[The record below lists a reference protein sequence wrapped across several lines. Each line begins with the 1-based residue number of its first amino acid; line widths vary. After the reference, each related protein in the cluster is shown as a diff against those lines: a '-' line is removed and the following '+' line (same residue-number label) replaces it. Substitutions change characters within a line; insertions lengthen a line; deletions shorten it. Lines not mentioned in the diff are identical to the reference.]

1 MILIRTARAGCD
13 ELREL
18 LKSGKNGIYVVR
30 YGDRCFEAMPE
41 GCSKGS
47 GIRRLADYLGI
58 HPGEILAVGDN
69 INDLDM
75 FEAAGWSAAVGNA
88 AEELKRGQTMSAGAK
103 PFRASLRQSDILFW
117 RENAVKKPILKK
129 AEPYLWLLPA
139 FILFAVFTFYPFLV
153 TAFKSLFIV
162 DSFGHLKRFVGLENY
177 AYIFEDKVFVKSI
190 INTLIFTLLTVP
202 TSKILGLLLALLANK
217 RRKTSAFYEASFAVP
232 MAMASSVTA
241 MIFQLLYVPSLGLIN
256 GVFGLDIQWLND
268 PKFALLA
275 ISIVQIWLS
284 TGYAFI
290 FLLSAVRGIS
300 PDIIE
305 SASLEGASPL
315 QMIFKIYLPLTSPTM
330 FYLIITDIS
339 FSVMMMSL
347 SNVLTNGGPQ
357 NSTITMMQYIYK
369 QIAGTAN
376 YTNANPAAI
385 VAFLIAFA
393 ATMAGF
399 AWEKKGVHYQ

>member
-1 MILIRTARAGCD
+1 MNQLIV
-13 ELREL
+13 EEKWSE
-18 LKSGKNGIYVVR
+18 KSV
-30 YGDRCFEAMPE
+30 
-41 GCSKGS
+41 
-47 GIRRLADYLGI
+47 
-58 HPGEILAVGDN
+58 
-69 INDLDM
+69 
-75 FEAAGWSAAVGNA
+75 
-88 AEELKRGQTMSAGAK
+88 
-103 PFRASLRQSDILFW
+103 
-117 RENAVKKPILKK
+117 LKK

-139 FILFAVFTFYPFLV
+139 FILFGVFTFYPFLV
-153 TAFKSLFIV
+153 TVFKSLFIV
-162 DSFGHLKRFVGLENY
+162 DSYGNLKRFVGLENY
-177 AYIFEDKVFVKSI
+177 AYILKDEVFIKSI
-190 INTLIFTLLTVP
+190 VNTIIFTLLTVP
-202 TSKILGLLLALLANK
+202 VSKILGLLLALLANK

-241 MIFQLLYVPSLGLIN
+241 MIFQLLFVPSLGFIN

-268 PKFALLA
+268 PKFALLSIA
-275 ISIVQIWLS
+275 IVQIWLS

-300 PDIIE
+300 QDIIE
-305 SASLEGASPL
+305 SASLEGATPL
-315 QMIFKIYLPLTSPTM
+315 QMLFKDFTCPITSPTM

-369 QIAGTAN
+369 QISGTAN

-385 VAFLIAFA
+385 IAFLIAFA

>member
-1 MILIRTARAGCD
+1 M
-13 ELREL
+13 
-18 LKSGKNGIYVVR
+18 
-30 YGDRCFEAMPE
+30 
-41 GCSKGS
+41 
-47 GIRRLADYLGI
+47 
-58 HPGEILAVGDN
+58 
-69 INDLDM
+69 
-75 FEAAGWSAAVGNA
+75 
-88 AEELKRGQTMSAGAK
+88 
-103 PFRASLRQSDILFW
+103 
-117 RENAVKKPILKK
+117 KKPILKK

-190 INTLIFTLLTVP
+190 VNTLIFTLLTVP

-217 RRKTSAFYEASFAVP
+217 RRRTSAFYEASFAVP

-256 GVFGLDIQWLND
+256 GLFGLDIQWLND
-268 PKFALLA
+268 PKFALLS

-305 SASLEGASPL
+305 SASLEGATPL

-357 NSTITMMQYIYK
+357 NATITMMQYIYK

>member
-1 MILIRTARAGCD
+1 MK
-13 ELREL
+13 
-18 LKSGKNGIYVVR
+18 KSV
-30 YGDRCFEAMPE
+30 
-41 GCSKGS
+41 
-47 GIRRLADYLGI
+47 
-58 HPGEILAVGDN
+58 
-69 INDLDM
+69 
-75 FEAAGWSAAVGNA
+75 
-88 AEELKRGQTMSAGAK
+88 
-103 PFRASLRQSDILFW
+103 
-117 RENAVKKPILKK
+117 LKK

-139 FILFAVFTFYPFLV
+139 FILFGVFTFYPFLV
-153 TAFKSLFIV
+153 TVFKSLFIV
-162 DSFGHLKRFVGLENY
+162 DSYGNLKRFVGLENY
-177 AYIFEDKVFVKSI
+177 AYILKDEVFIKSI
-190 INTLIFTLLTVP
+190 VNTIIFTLLTVP
-202 TSKILGLLLALLANK
+202 VSKILGLLLALLANK

-232 MAMASSVTA
+232 MASSVTA
-241 MIFQLLYVPSLGLIN
+241 MIFQLLFVPSLGFIN

-268 PKFALLA
+268 PKFALLSIA
-275 ISIVQIWLS
+275 IVQIWLS

-300 PDIIE
+300 QDIIE
-305 SASLEGASPL
+305 SASLEGATPL
-315 QMIFKIYLPLTSPTM
+315 QMLFKIYLPLTSPTM

-369 QIAGTAN
+369 QISGTAN

-385 VAFLIAFA
+385 IAFLIAFA